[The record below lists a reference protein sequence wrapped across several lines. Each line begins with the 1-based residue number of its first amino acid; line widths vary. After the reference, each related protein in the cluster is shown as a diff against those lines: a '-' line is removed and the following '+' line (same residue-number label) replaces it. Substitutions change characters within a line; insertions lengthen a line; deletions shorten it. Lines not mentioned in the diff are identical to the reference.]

1 MSDRVRCFT
10 VGGAVHGRSGTF
22 GVERKAE
29 QFAKLD
35 QTLQARSFSSQTLQ
49 IDELI
54 DEPFGIDT
62 RLARNSVAFDGLAT
76 RLNSCY
82 RMKSRF

>member
-1 MSDRVRCFT
+1 
-10 VGGAVHGRSGTF
+10 
-22 GVERKAE
+22 VERFTAVQARLASNAKQR

-54 DEPFGIDT
+54 DEPFGIDM
-62 RLARNSVAFDGLAT
+62 RLARNSCHV
-76 RLNSCY
+76 
-82 RMKSRF
+82 